1 MFFVY
6 DSIWLFHVKIIGLS
20 SLESLL
26 PIWISSLAHFYP
38 PLNPTFLSPPLCSR
52 VCCLSMP
59 RQRESLDSVKAR
71 LVREQKGRTD
81 RRVRELLQPI
91 QTIEDSDDSEEENR
105 LIQRKRREN
114 KDQATQTDS
123 SSLSFCCG
131 VLVGVFVVVIL
142 LFCLIGLIGNDRQR
156 MAR

>member
-1 MFFVY
+1 MVFLLFRVSFLFEFLLLHT
-6 DSIWLFHVKIIGLS
+6 SI
-20 SLESLL
+20 
-26 PIWISSLAHFYP
+26 PT
-38 PLNPTFLSPPLCSR
+38 LNPTFLFPPLCAR

-59 RQRESLDSVKAR
+59 PRRQRESLDSVKAR

-91 QTIEDSDDSEEENR
+91 QTLEDSDDSEEENR
-105 LIQRKRREN
+105 LIQRSGRREH
-114 KDQATQTDS
+114 KDQATQADS

-131 VLVGVFVVVIL
+131 VVVGVFVVIIL
-142 LFCLIGLIGNDRQR
+142 LFCLIGVIGNDRQR